1 MWWEKL
7 ARISSAQSCTRVNKL
22 EGRLKMSFYRQVSN
36 CAVAVRLIV
45 WRHQLIGYIS
55 IRYPSLSNV
64 YVLKG
69 GEAMETVKT
78 MIKRSLLILTLLS
91 AVHTSLPVFAFG
103 QTGIKTDA
111 QAAAGTKDTNEA
123 QGKYAEVNG
132 LKIYY
137 EIHGSGQP
145 LVLLH
150 GAFGFNEGWAPL
162 LPAFTK
168 THQVIAI
175 ELQGHGHTNDVDR
188 PLSYEQMAD
197 DTAALLAQL
206 KVKEADFFGYS
217 MGGTVALGVAIRH
230 PELVRKLAVL
240 GSTTGSMKE
249 TFEPESYKQF
259 LSLPADFAPPIL
271 KQPYDRMSPDP
282 SRWPV
287 LVTKIKNLG
296 RDFKG
301 YSAADVKS
309 IRTQVLIMLGDR
321 DGTRPEHAVEMY
333 RQISK
338 SQLAIFP
345 GEDHFIIFSNP
356 DKVLSVLIPFLD
368 APIKVPRK
376 IGG

>member
-1 MWWEKL
+1 MK
-7 ARISSAQSCTRVNKL
+7 IMNK
-22 EGRLKMSFYRQVSN
+22 R
-36 CAVAVRLIV
+36 A
-45 WRHQLIGYIS
+45 
-55 IRYPSLSNV
+55 
-64 YVLKG
+64 
-69 GEAMETVKT
+69 
-78 MIKRSLLILTLLS
+78 LLIPVML
-91 AVHTSLPVFAFG
+91 AAFHTSLPRNAFC
-103 QTGIKTDA
+103 QTNIRTDTQVAATGNKA
-111 QAAAGTKDTNEA
+111 QKEA

-137 EIHGSGQP
+137 ETHGSGQP

-162 LPAFTK
+162 LPALTK
-168 THQVIAI
+168 NHQVIAI

-188 PLSYEQMAD
+188 PLSHEQMAD
-197 DTAALLAQL
+197 DTAALVAQL
-206 KVKEADFFGYS
+206 NIKNADFFGYS

-240 GSTTGSMKE
+240 GSATGSMKD

-259 LSLPADFAPPIL
+259 LSLPADFAPPVL

-282 SRWPV
+282 THWPV

-301 YSAADVKS
+301 YSTADVKA
-309 IRTQVLIMLGDR
+309 IKAQVLIMLGDR

-333 RQISK
+333 RQIAK
-338 SQLAIFP
+338 SQLTIFP
-345 GEDHFIIFSNP
+345 GEDHFIIFSSP

-368 APIKVPRK
+368 GPDKVPPK
-376 IGG
+376 IG